1 MPARSPP
8 VAASAAGATRT
19 GPVEV
24 GRSDAYPVDV
34 HFRIEQAVAAPP
46 DRVVAAFGDPERFD
60 VEHQVPEV
68 GAPRILQHRS
78 RKSTVELRLRYHYI
92 GSLSPAARR
101 VLDPDKL
108 TWVQELTVRAAERRA
123 EFRMV
128 PDHYPDRLRC
138 HGQFLFDE
146 LDGGASTLQ
155 VMQGELVVSFP
166 LVGPVV
172 ERGLL
177 SGVRRYLA
185 AEAPALAKLA
195 GTA

>member
-1 MPARSPP
+1 MPARC
-8 VAASAAGATRT
+8 RT
-19 GPVEV
+19 P
-24 GRSDAYPVDV
+24 GRGWRGAYPGDV
-34 HFRIEQAVAAPP
+34 HFRIEQPVAAPP
-46 DRVVAAFGDPERFD
+46 DQVVAAFTDPERFE

-68 GAPRILQHRS
+68 GAPHVLQRRS
-78 RKSTVELRLRYHYI
+78 RKGTVELRLRYHYV

-128 PDHYPDRLRC
+128 PDHYPDRLHC
-138 HGQFLFDE
+138 QGQFLFDE

-155 VMQGELVVSFP
+155 VMEGELVVSFP

-177 SGVRRYLA
+177 SGMRRYLA
-185 AEAPALAKLA
+185 AEAPGLAQLA
-195 GTA
+195 GA